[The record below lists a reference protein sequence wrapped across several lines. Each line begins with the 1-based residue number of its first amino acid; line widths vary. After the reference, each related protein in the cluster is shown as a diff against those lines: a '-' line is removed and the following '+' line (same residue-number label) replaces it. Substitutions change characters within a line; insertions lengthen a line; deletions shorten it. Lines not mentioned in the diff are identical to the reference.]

1 MVQHL
6 NSHPATHRFWCNIVQ
21 NAVLGGQLFACGG
34 REGDI
39 YHTSAECFRL
49 PSQATMGSVGSCGSR
64 VERSKDGLGL
74 SMFLGRKDATIIDKR
89 DKMQAQVGCPER

>member
-6 NSHPATHRFWCNIVQ
+6 NSHLATNRFWCNIVQ
-21 NAVLGGQLFACGG
+21 HAVLGGQLFACGG
-34 REGDI
+34 REGDT

-64 VERSKDGLGL
+64 VERSKDE
-74 SMFLGRKDATIIDKR
+74 R
-89 DKMQAQVGCPER
+89 DKIQAQVGCPER

>member
-1 MVQHL
+1 MRCQ
-6 NSHPATHRFWCNIVQ
+6 
-21 NAVLGGQLFACGG
+21 GGQLFACGG
-34 REGDI
+34 REGDT

-49 PSQATMGSVGSCGSR
+49 PSQAMGSVGSCGSR